1 MEFLKDKEQNNW
13 TFNKTVI
20 SVSDVELDDK
30 IITQYENINNPQPP
44 IAGAPPAE
52 GGEPEVIKLIDD
64 DEDDETAAEAAEA
77 AETTDASACSC

>member
-1 MEFLKDKEQNNW
+1 MEFLKDKKQNNW

-52 GGEPEVIKLIDD
+52 GGEPEVIKLFD
-64 DEDDETAAEAAEA
+64 DEEEAGDTAD
-77 AETTDASACSC
+77 TCITSC